1 MKRCFLLSLSNF
13 LLKKSLKIICC
24 SNTNHLFYKS
34 KTKNGSTRHNS
45 ILTLMKSDAPFFCTD
60 LIYMIYLY
68 FSVVCLS
75 IIMRNVLKKLHLQR
89 RDISLY
95 IKHVVTRT
103 KFTSFR
109 PSKLVTFTLL
119 TAKENLY
126 MNFLRTIFSSLVNKN
141 FNYIVILFLCYVFS
155 FVSKDFVLPSY
166 VEVSMNSKS
175 ERIFSNKKKIPE
187 DFSKHIV
194 SDEKI

>member
-1 MKRCFLLSLSNF
+1 MFETHF
-13 LLKKSLKIICC
+13 KI
-24 SNTNHLFYKS
+24 L
-34 KTKNGSTRHNS
+34 NS
-45 ILTLMKSDAPFFCTD
+45 WF
-60 LIYMIYLY
+60 
-68 FSVVCLS
+68 
-75 IIMRNVLKKLHLQR
+75 
-89 RDISLY
+89 LY
-95 IKHVVTRT
+95 IKHVVTRN

-166 VEVSMNSKS
+166 FELSMNSKS
-175 ERIFSNKKKIPE
+175 ERIFSKKKKQ
-187 DFSKHIV
+187 FR
-194 SDEKI
+194 KIFQSILCRMKKYNLVLSTNVLLYDVLTILIHHFVLFFRTLSQK

>member
-1 MKRCFLLSLSNF
+1 MFETHF
-13 LLKKSLKIICC
+13 KI
-24 SNTNHLFYKS
+24 L
-34 KTKNGSTRHNS
+34 NS
-45 ILTLMKSDAPFFCTD
+45 WF
-60 LIYMIYLY
+60 
-68 FSVVCLS
+68 
-75 IIMRNVLKKLHLQR
+75 
-89 RDISLY
+89 LY
-95 IKHVVTRT
+95 IKHVVTRN

-175 ERIFSNKKKIPE
+175 ERIFSKKKKK
-187 DFSKHIV
+187 FR
-194 SDEKI
+194 KIFQSILCRMKKYNLVLSTNVLLYDVLTILIHHFVLFFRTLSQK